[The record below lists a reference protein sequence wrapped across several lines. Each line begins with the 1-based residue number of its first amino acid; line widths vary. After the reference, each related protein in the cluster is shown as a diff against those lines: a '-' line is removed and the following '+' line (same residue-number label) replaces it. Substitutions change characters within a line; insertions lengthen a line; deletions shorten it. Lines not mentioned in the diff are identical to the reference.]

1 MYFAFDEDQKSL
13 GDTVARLLADQDGL
27 RAPDLG
33 RDAVDPARTALAE
46 LGLFAMMVPEEQGGA
61 GLKAVDLALSLEAL
75 GGALAPAAVLD
86 TLLLSEVLGSYGT
99 AAQRD
104 AFLPPLAAGELRVS
118 VALSEKGCDDAPHA
132 VLARVSDGRLTGTKL
147 LVREAADA
155 THFAVAAQGPAGPG
169 LFLVSANAAG
179 VSIRAHQDIDPT
191 SGLGAVT
198 LDDVVLD
205 PDALVGA
212 GHSAAA
218 VERLFDGGAAM
229 SACLQLGI
237 AARMLDAA
245 VEYARTRVQ
254 FGKPIGSF
262 QALKHRC
269 ADLAVALEAARSATY
284 YGIWAYSE
292 DAPDRA
298 RAVSMAKAYAGE
310 VVREICNEAIQIHG
324 GMGFTWELGLHRYL
338 RRAKVIE
345 HAFGAAIWHN
355 ERILVETLRDE
366 FGQGATVDRK
376 VA

>member
-1 MYFAFDEDQKSL
+1 MNFAFDEDQKSL
-13 GDTVARLLADQDGL
+13 GDTVARLLADHEGL

-33 RDAVDPARTALAE
+33 RAAAAPARAALVE

-86 TLLLSEVLGSYGT
+86 TLLVSEVLAAHGT

-104 AFLPPLAAGELRVS
+104 ALLPLLAAGELRVAIA
-118 VALSEKGCDDAPHA
+118 VTEEGGDDAPA
-132 VLARVSDGRLTGTKL
+132 TVRTRVAAERLTGSKL
-147 LVREAADA
+147 LVREAADV
-155 THFAVAAQGPAGPG
+155 THFAVIAQGAGGPG
-169 LFLVSANAAG
+169 VYLVAAETAG
-179 VSIRAHQDIDPT
+179 VAIRDHEDIDP
-191 SGLGAVT
+191 SAGMGAVSF
-198 LDDVVLD
+198 DDVALD
-205 PDALVGA
+205 ADALVGPGDPLA
-212 GHSAAA
+212 V

-237 AARMLDAA
+237 AARMLDTA

-269 ADLAVALEAARSATY
+269 ADLAVAVEAARSATY
-284 YGIWAYSE
+284 HGIWAYSE

-310 VVREICNEAIQIHG
+310 VVREVCNEAIQIHG

-366 FGQGATVDRK
+366 LPGVTAVDRK